1 MTYSLG
7 LLINENFIP
16 TIDRVFG
23 ILLFSVALAAANIFL
38 FSKALTLPLRLLI
51 HYLFTTAM
59 FYIMF
64 ILWGSYNEKS
74 SSAFV
79 IVILFTVAYWIVV
92 GVVSLIRLAGKE
104 KDNSKKEYKKVI
116 NKEDDY
122 KSVFGGKN

>member
-1 MTYSLG
+1 
-7 LLINENFIP
+7 
-16 TIDRVFG
+16 
-23 ILLFSVALAAANIFL
+23 
-38 FSKALTLPLRLLI
+38 
-51 HYLFTTAM
+51 M